1 MEDISG
7 WTIKEMVNHP
17 EHYKGNKFEVID
29 IIEDYDLGFCM
40 GNAIKYLLRAG
51 KKDDEIQDLNKALWY
66 VQRRIREVDTAKQ
79 IARIELAD
87 KEIDNE

>member
-1 MEDISG
+1 MNEKV
-7 WTIKEMVNHP
+7 KEMINHP
-17 EHYKGNKFEVID
+17 DHYQGNKFEVID
-29 IIEDYDLGFCM
+29 IIEDYNLGFCM

>member
-1 MEDISG
+1 MNEKV
-7 WTIKEMVNHP
+7 KEMVNHP
-17 EHYKGNKFEVID
+17 DHYQGNKFEVID
-29 IIEDYDLGFCM
+29 IIEDYNLGFCM